1 MPNVIRKLKRLR
13 KKTNTVRNQRRG
25 KRRRRAE
32 TSGSALLEEVRHPK
46 VREFAMRQLDGNLIS
61 DLPLFIKNFKKSDE
75 ELLTN
80 PVKSVRVYFDGI
92 DWHSIFSEV
101 IFMSDDKLKAPAE
114 LLRYLYKKTIVLFAE
129 KAY

>member
-101 IFMSDDKLKAPAE
+101 IFMSDDKLKASAE
-114 LLRYLYKKTIVLFAE
+114 LLRYL
-129 KAY
+129 

>member
-1 MPNVIRKLKRLR
+1 MI
-13 KKTNTVRNQRRG
+13 
-25 KRRRRAE
+25 
-32 TSGSALLEEVRHPK
+32 SA
-46 VREFAMRQLDGNLIS
+46 
-61 DLPLFIKNFKKSDE
+61 LPLFIKNFKKGDE

-80 PVKSVRVYFDGI
+80 PVKSVRVYFNGI